1 MQLAELVIIA
11 LVLFIVFGFFYL
23 GVRKFFQTKTQKNAE
38 QIFNQKFNG
47 SSTTTYRHH
56 VASGLR
62 FDQVLQGAE
71 KRGYKLQTQ
80 HKDSKKVTTL
90 VFKRAA

>member
-1 MQLAELVIIA
+1 MQLAELIIIA

-23 GVRKFFQTKTQKNAE
+23 GVRKFSQTKTQKNAE

-47 SSTTTYRHH
+47 SSTAAYRFH
-56 VASGLR
+56 VAGGLR
-62 FDQVLQGAE
+62 FEQVLKGAE
-71 KRGYKLQTQ
+71 KRGYKLQAQ

-90 VFKRAA
+90 VFKKAA